1 MDNLKAIRAEL
12 NEQAQAL
19 TVVACTIGLFQ
30 QTGDTDLIDLAQE
43 GARRAIRSHAR
54 LVGLAQ
60 ALRETGD
67 DQV

>member
-1 MDNLKAIRAEL
+1 MNKAIRAEL
-12 NEQAQAL
+12 GEQAQAL
-19 TVVACTIGLFQ
+19 TVVACTIELFQ

-43 GARRAIRSHAR
+43 GARRAMQAHKR
-54 LVGLAQ
+54 LVRLAQ